1 MPEKLNRRQFVVA
14 GTGTGVLASTRVFT
28 SAPQVITRGVTPAV
42 VAAANGNR
50 SKDGAGL
57 TCVAKAFKMING
69 GAVYWTH
76 ALPASTSSS
85 LIRTTPVLVTAV
97 CP

>member
-57 TCVAKAFKMING
+57 TCVAKAFKMITG
-69 GAVYWTH
+69 GAD
-76 ALPASTSSS
+76 
-85 LIRTTPVLVTAV
+85 VLAAR
-97 CP
+97 